1 MVLEKYGMFPCD
13 SGWISQGYKSNHKA
27 IDIGFLTKYGAELP
41 VKAWKSGTVVAAG
54 EIVETINGKKYY
66 PTMVV
71 IEHPDVDCVW
81 ITRYWHLKKNS
92 CKVKVGNKVTQGQ
105 VIGTRGNTGYSK
117 GVHLHLEILKC
128 PKGYKYKY
136 SDYTK
141 YAVDPMKYTY
151 LFEGQVMRGTPALPK
166 KPIDKPEPKPVA
178 RNEMAWQVEVVA
190 DELRIRESASLNGN
204 QLFIADKGIYN
215 VIQSKEA
222 DNYVW
227 YEIEKDRWIATN
239 EGNWTIN
246 YPVTII
252 PTCEEELARMQA
264 QIDKLNVEVELKD
277 KALVATENVLKDA
290 LKNVED
296 VRKAVL

>member
-1 MVLEKYGMFPCD
+1 MVLEKYGMCPCD

-27 IDIGFLTKYGAELP
+27 IDIGYLTKYGDKLP
-41 VKAWKSGTVVAAG
+41 VKAWKSGTVVDAG

-66 PTMVV
+66 PTNVV

-81 ITRYWHLKKNS
+81 ITRYWHLVKGS
-92 CKVKVGNKVTQGQ
+92 CKVKKGTKVTQGQ

-151 LFEGQVMRGTPALPK
+151 LFEGQVMQGTPALPK
-166 KPIDKPEPKPVA
+166 KPIDKPEPKPVE
-178 RNEMAWQVEVVA
+178 RNEKVWQVEVVA
-190 DELRIRESASLNGN
+190 DQLRIRETPSLNGN

-239 EGNWTIN
+239 EGNWTID
-246 YPVTII
+246 YPKKLEPTQEEVII
-252 PTCEEELARMQA
+252 DLNNK
-264 QIDKLNVEVELKD
+264 IDKLTKEVELRD
-277 KALVATENVLKDA
+277 KALETTVVT
-290 LKNVED
+290 LKNTITTIED
-296 VRKAVL
+296 VKKAVK